1 MSDLARSE
9 PRNSRSAGGARLP
22 VLGAAGGNVGFAV
35 HAKRSAQTTSIQ
47 RVDVVRC
54 SYAPRDNACR
64 IVVPRAKTS
73 LSKLLTHRDKI
84 RNGQGHAT
92 PLPQDGQETPPS
104 AMIGMPR
111 RTSLRLPCHCANMNS
126 VAPGTGS
133 RLPGSRRLQ
142 RPSPGPDRV
151 RTRGSLRFL
160 YEKPLPPRTS
170 ALIGA
175 PDPCAA
181 NSIKE
186 HRDEVDHARA
196 SEGGSRSLPMA
207 YQEVRRSRCRI
218 HLRAVRSGNG

>member
-142 RPSPGPDRV
+142 RPS
-151 RTRGSLRFL
+151 S
-160 YEKPLPPRTS
+160 
-170 ALIGA
+170 A
-175 PDPCAA
+175 PDHAPFRGGVNALDASTAIPSGHKPHCDRLAVPWARSCA
-181 NSIKE
+181 N
-186 HRDEVDHARA
+186 ARQFAVPVREA
-196 SEGGSRSLPMA
+196 SSAADIRSNRRARPVRGQFDKGASR
-207 YQEVRRSRCRI
+207 
-218 HLRAVRSGNG
+218 